1 MGSGATREFPATM
14 PIPANARVERR
25 PVLPGTWIPGRAV
38 SGDNASDAGDAE
50 DRSEERPR
58 RAPVRSGAAATSNT
72 NSDDNGD
79 DASAADTEE
88 DNSLLRRST
97 PADAASTGSGA
108 ITQEQLVE
116 LASQKAKTTP
126 RQVDIRAS
134 DRDNL
139 VGLRQP
145 MPLPDAWIKMNRLS
159 PERVRKTEAKLR
171 RVIKD
176 VNQLAN
182 YLSPASLLERIASG
196 DLLAP
201 MKLLGDTVK
210 QALHLVTDITQDVLL
225 LHRCRF
231 VNYTPAAISAVSFSP
246 TTYKQVYLACG
257 RANGDIEIWDPT
269 NRWLLLK
276 TIPGGANEALET
288 LAWSHQVQPAEE
300 DLIDETPEELAQQR
314 QQLTNT
320 PPRLFSSGLNA
331 LITEWDLD
339 TLRPKTRIDSTGGA
353 VWCIAVNPQQTR
365 LAAGCED
372 GRVRIY
378 DIADG
383 AFEYMRSFEPMKAR
397 ILSVAWSKDGRY
409 LVTGS
414 ADSAVRKWDTTTG
427 RVLMRMIVG
436 KEGRTHTMV
445 WSVLMLA

>member
-1 MGSGATREFPATM
+1 M

-38 SGDNASDAGDAE
+38 SGGRPSGHRGGRPGRTSRPARLNGIASPMMSRPGGGRSGAGLPRMPPRTAAGWSFDAPAVPWAAEQQDNASDAGDAE

-225 LHRCRF
+225 VGDVLNGTSDALSHVVDVATAATTIQPADRPANASTQQHSEQGENTTTTTSTMTSC
-231 VNYTPAAISAVSFSP
+231 TPTPPETIALIAGSVHTSRPRTSC
-246 TTYKQVYLACG
+246 ACG
-257 RANGDIEIWDPT
+257 R
-269 NRWLLLK
+269 
-276 TIPGGANEALET
+276 
-288 LAWSHQVQPAEE
+288 
-300 DLIDETPEELAQQR
+300 
-314 QQLTNT
+314 
-320 PPRLFSSGLNA
+320 
-331 LITEWDLD
+331 LD
-339 TLRPKTRIDSTGGA
+339 AARIHC
-353 VWCIAVNPQQTR
+353 VR
-365 LAAGCED
+365 AAG
-372 GRVRIY
+372 
-378 DIADG
+378 AL
-383 AFEYMRSFEPMKAR
+383 AR
-397 ILSVAWSKDGRY
+397 C
-409 LVTGS
+409 
-414 ADSAVRKWDTTTG
+414 
-427 RVLMRMIVG
+427 VLTR
-436 KEGRTHTMV
+436 
-445 WSVLMLA
+445 A